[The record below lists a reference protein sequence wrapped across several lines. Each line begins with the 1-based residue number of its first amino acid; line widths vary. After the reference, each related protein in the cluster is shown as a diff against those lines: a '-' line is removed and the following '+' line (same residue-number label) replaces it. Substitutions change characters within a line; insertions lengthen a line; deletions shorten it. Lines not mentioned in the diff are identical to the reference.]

1 MLSTI
6 IKRSARS
13 DFEVQSVGAQSPDDH
28 GIEQSA
34 IESWTSSEVLL
45 RSAAGVCEPLGE
57 LLVEANRITPE
68 QRDFCLTEQKLTG
81 ERLGDML
88 VRFGWL
94 SRAEVDAVLALQG
107 QQSGSDGSLRLG
119 KILMTMGVVTQ
130 EQLDAAIA
138 LQRTSH
144 KRLGD
149 VLVEAGY
156 ANPGEVVR
164 GLSLQRRL
172 RTAAVTTLLS
182 FVAINAT
189 PAAYADSR
197 SQGMSVSATVVAHT
211 KLNVLSQVPQL
222 TITAA
227 NIENGYIDVPTASDI
242 EVRSNSREG
251 FALVFNTM
259 PNVFETVQITG
270 LGAPVELGMEGG
282 TVVQRRYTPQP
293 VSIRLGYRF
302 ILSKDIQPGNY
313 AWPIALSARSL

>member
-1 MLSTI
+1 MPSSI
-6 IKRSARS
+6 IKKP
-13 DFEVQSVGAQSPDDH
+13 AQSGFGGQTPDDFV
-28 GIEQSA
+28 IERSA
-34 IESWTSSEVLL
+34 IESWTSFEALL
-45 RSAAGVCEPLGE
+45 SSAAGVCEPLGE
-57 LLVEANRITPE
+57 LLVQAKRITPK
-68 QRDFCLTEQKLTG
+68 QRDFCLAEQKQTG
-81 ERLGDML
+81 EKLGDML

-107 QQSGSDGSLRLG
+107 QQNGRDGSLRLG

-138 LQRTSH
+138 LQQTSH

-156 ANPGEVVR
+156 AKPSEVVR

-172 RTAAVTTLLS
+172 RKAAVTTLLS
-182 FVAINAT
+182 FVAISIA
-189 PAAYADSR
+189 PAVYADSR
-197 SQGMSVSATVVAHT
+197 AKGMTVSTTVIAHA
-211 KLNVLSQVPQL
+211 KLNVLSQTPQL

-227 NIENGYIDVPTASDI
+227 NIERGYVDVPAASDI

-251 FALVFNTM
+251 FALVFDTM
-259 PNVFETVQITG
+259 PNLFESVQITG

-282 TVVQRRYTPQP
+282 TVVQRRYTQQP

-302 ILSKDIQPGNY
+302 ILFKEVQPGNY